1 MERLMKG
8 EEVDIDLKDP
18 EVQAAATKIQASF
31 RGHKAREDVKKKKD
45 EEAAAI
51 KIQAS
56 FRGHQARERVKDIKL
71 TQSQEMMSESA
82 TGVEADVVGDDST
95 TLPEEANKLEEDISR
110 GPEEQEASVHEKLDE
125 TEGAGTEAVP
135 VEPEVMEPAAEGE
148 SEVPDRQ
155 EAEGET
161 EDVTNEGGAGDVQV
175 QEAAE
180 PGEEKV
186 EDSAETA
193 EEKAED
199 AGERGDGAAD
209 VQQPGEAQGGEV
221 EGEAEEVDLD
231 LNDPELHSAAVK
243 IQASFRGH
251 KVREGVKTTK
261 SSESLPQEPQ
271 GEGGETSEEKPDE
284 EKKEET
290 EGDKDGEPSVPEGAE
305 ESKPSED

>member
-82 TGVEADVVGDDST
+82 TGGEADVVGDDST
-95 TLPEEANKLEEDISR
+95 TLPEEAKKLEEDISR

-135 VEPEVMEPAAEGE
+135 VEPEVMEPAVEGE
-148 SEVPDRQ
+148 SEVSDRQ

-161 EDVTNEGGAGDVQV
+161 EDVTNEGGAGEVQL

-193 EEKAED
+193 VEKAED
-199 AGERGDGAAD
+199 AGETGDGAAD

-271 GEGGETSEEKPDE
+271 GEGGETSGEKPDE

>member
-1 MERLMKG
+1 MERLIKG

-95 TLPEEANKLEEDISR
+95 TLPEEAKKLEEDISR

-125 TEGAGTEAVP
+125 AEGAGTEAVP
-135 VEPEVMEPAAEGE
+135 VEPEVMELAAEGE

-161 EDVTNEGGAGDVQV
+161 EDVTNEGGAGDGQV

-180 PGEEKV
+180 PGEEK
-186 EDSAETA
+186 
-193 EEKAED
+193 AED
-199 AGERGDGAAD
+199 AGETGDGAAD

-221 EGEAEEVDLD
+221 EGEAEQVDLD

-261 SSESLPQEPQ
+261 SSEYLPQEPQ
-271 GEGGETSEEKPDE
+271 GEDGETSEEKPDE

>member
-31 RGHKAREDVKKKKD
+31 RGHKTREDVKKKKD
-45 EEAAAI
+45 EEVAAI

-71 TQSQEMMSESA
+71 TQSKEMMSESA
-82 TGVEADVVGDDST
+82 TVVEADIVGDDST
-95 TLPEEANKLEEDISR
+95 TLPEEAKKLEEDIGR
-110 GPEEQEASVHEKLDE
+110 EPVEQEA
-125 TEGAGTEAVP
+125 VP
-135 VEPEVMEPAAEGE
+135 AEPEVMEPAAEGE
-148 SEVPDRQ
+148 AEVPDRQ
-155 EAEGET
+155 EAEEET
-161 EDVTNEGGAGDVQV
+161 VDVTDEAGAGEVQV

-193 EEKAED
+193 VEKAED
-199 AGERGDGAAD
+199 AGETGEGTAD
-209 VQQPGEAQGGEV
+209 VQQPGEAEGGEV
-221 EGEAEEVDLD
+221 EGETEQVDLD
-231 LNDPELHSAAVK
+231 LNDPDLHTAAVK

-251 KVREGVKTTK
+251 KAREGVKVIK

-284 EKKEET
+284 EKKDEM
-290 EGDKDGEPSVPEGAE
+290 EGENDGEPSVPEGAE
-305 ESKPSED
+305 ESKPSEE